1 MKQRVPRR
9 AWNSHGGAGR
19 RPRLLIEDDHPALAI
34 SDFSLYEEAG
44 FDIAYCSGPGA
55 NAGDCPLLQ
64 GKDCAVL
71 AGADAVLHG
80 LDPGLGIAEAIQQK
94 HPGITVVVE
103 QYRHADGSLDAPPAG
118 CVPVVYPCSVRG
130 QVDAVR
136 RALADSK
143 AEAPGGG
150 A

>member
-1 MKQRVPRR
+1 
-9 AWNSHGGAGR
+9 
-19 RPRLLIEDDHPALAI
+19 
-34 SDFSLYEEAG
+34 
-44 FDIAYCSGPGA
+44 
-55 NAGDCPLLQ
+55 
-64 GKDCAVL
+64 VL

-80 LDPGLGIAEAIQQK
+80 LDPGLGIAEEIRRQ

-103 QYRHADGSLDAPPAG
+103 QYRHANGSLDTLPAG

-143 AEAPGGG
+143 AQAPDGG